1 MSDSIN
7 WYQSQRSTVDLWFAS
22 IDPTLPAPWRSVMD
36 ESSGLVF
43 YWNPETNV
51 SQYEH
56 PNPAPPPPLFPSD
69 HYQFPLYT
77 PPIVPIDPQ
86 ITQPRICLSFP

>member
-1 MSDSIN
+1 MSDPIN

-22 IDPTLPAPWRSVMD
+22 VYPTLLAPWRSVMD

-56 PNPAPPPPLFPSD
+56 LNPAPPPPPHPLHD
-69 HYQFPLYT
+69 HYQISYEYRPTFPY
-77 PPIVPIDPQ
+77 
-86 ITQPRICLSFP
+86 SNYAY

>member
-1 MSDSIN
+1 M
-7 WYQSQRSTVDLWFAS
+7 DLWFAS

-56 PNPAPPPPLFPSD
+56 PNPAPPPPLLPLITTSFHGIRPRLYLSTARLPSLV
-69 HYQFPLYT
+69 YA
-77 PPIVPIDPQ
+77 
-86 ITQPRICLSFP
+86 